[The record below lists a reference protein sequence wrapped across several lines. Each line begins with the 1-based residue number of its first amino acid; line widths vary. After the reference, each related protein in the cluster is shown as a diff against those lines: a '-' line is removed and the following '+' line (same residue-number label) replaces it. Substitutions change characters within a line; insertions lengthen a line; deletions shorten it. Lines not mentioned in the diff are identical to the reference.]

1 MEKIPPRQIY
11 KQNTQNANYEIDLIY
26 RYLYEIETRISIMK
40 DAEIHKARLEVF
52 IRYIVDILRIEGIDN
67 KTQELVWITTGD
79 RC

>member
-1 MEKIPPRQIY
+1 
-11 KQNTQNANYEIDLIY
+11 
-26 RYLYEIETRISIMK
+26 MK

-67 KTQELVWITTGD
+67 KTQEVDFKYIWITTGD

>member
-1 MEKIPPRQIY
+1 
-11 KQNTQNANYEIDLIY
+11 
-26 RYLYEIETRISIMK
+26 MK